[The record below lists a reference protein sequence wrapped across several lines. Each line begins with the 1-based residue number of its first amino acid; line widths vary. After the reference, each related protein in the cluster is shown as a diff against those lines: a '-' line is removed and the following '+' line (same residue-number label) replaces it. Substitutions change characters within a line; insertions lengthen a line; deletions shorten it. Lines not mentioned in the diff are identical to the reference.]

1 MVSDRRYDRGMSV
14 PATTETPRALTP
26 LDIIRTVVLIVALVT
41 FALWGAL
48 GFEFPW
54 NLVLGI
60 ATPAVALGLWALFV
74 SPRAVI
80 RVHPFVRVLI
90 ELIVFVSATLAWWD
104 MGQAWIGI
112 AYGVVAVAS
121 GVFAGRRALTA

>member
-1 MVSDRRYDRGMSV
+1 MSV
-14 PATTETPRALTP
+14 PAPATSEAPRALTP

-60 ATPAVALGLWALFV
+60 ATPAIALALWALFV

-112 AYGVVAVAS
+112 AFGVVAVAS
-121 GVFAGRRALTA
+121 GVFAGRRSLAA